1 MPKFFIAASNI
12 FGGMAYIEGKDAEHL
27 RVLRLRRGEKLIV
40 CDGEGNDYECRLTA
54 VGPGSA
60 EAEVVRVIPSR
71 SEPDVSAQVYA
82 AFPKGDKAE
91 TIVQKSVE
99 LGASRIVF
107 FRSERCVSRPDAAAI
122 IKKLERWNK
131 ISEEAAKQCGRASI
145 PEVGIEQSFETM
157 LEHASQAQLGLFFW
171 EEERQRSLKK
181 TLEAAGDGIVSASIV
196 TGPEGGFEKRE
207 AEAAEKAGLI
217 PVSLGKRILRC
228 ETAPLC
234 ALAALMYHTNN
245 LE

>member
-27 RVLRLRRGEKLIV
+27 RVLRLKRGEKLIV
-40 CDGEGNDYECRLTA
+40 CDGEGNDYECRLTSS
-54 VGPGSA
+54 GPEGA
-60 EAEVVRVIPSR
+60 EAEIIRVIPSR
-71 SEPDVSAQVYA
+71 SEPDVFAQVYA

-171 EEERQRSLKK
+171 EEEHLRSMKK
-181 TLEAAGDGIVSASIV
+181 TLEAAGDGITSVSIV
-196 TGPEGGFEKRE
+196 TGPEGGFEKHE
-207 AEAAEKAGLI
+207 ADTAEKAGLI